1 MSSPEARP
9 KLPAAR
15 SRNLAASPTIAPPA
29 RAAAGRSSPPRGLT
43 LLEALVALA
52 IMLIVL
58 GSALPHFGRTA
69 ERRQLEGVAAQLAT
83 DIQHARSL
91 AVARASG
98 QRISFRA
105 FAAGSCYVVHDGP
118 ANACQCNAA
127 GQAQCTAPTQVHRMV
142 FLPAQGPVRLQA
154 NVGSIQ
160 FHPSLGT
167 STPTGTLRLVARSGQ
182 AVHQIVNI
190 MGRTRACSPNGVPGY
205 PPC

>member
-1 MSSPEARP
+1 MSRPNARP
-9 KLPAAR
+9 KLRTACCRSLAAR
-15 SRNLAASPTIAPPA
+15 RATRPAPW
-29 RAAAGRSSPPRGLT
+29 AAAGQPSPTRGLT

-52 IMLIVL
+52 VVLIVL
-58 GSALPHFGRTA
+58 GSALPHFGRAA
-69 ERRQLEGVAAQLAT
+69 ERRHLEGAAAQLAT

-91 AVARASG
+91 AAARASG

-105 FAAGSCYVVHDGP
+105 VAAGSCYVVHDGP

-127 GQAQCTAPTQVHRMV
+127 GAQCTASTQVHRTV
-142 FLPAQGPVRLQA
+142 FLPAQGPVQLQA